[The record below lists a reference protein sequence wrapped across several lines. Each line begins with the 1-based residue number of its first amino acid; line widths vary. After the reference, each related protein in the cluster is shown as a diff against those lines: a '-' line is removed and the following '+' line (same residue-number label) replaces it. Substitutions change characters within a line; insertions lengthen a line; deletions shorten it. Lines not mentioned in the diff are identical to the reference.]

1 MTYPRRMASLSRGHG
16 LTDEQ
21 RQALQIL
28 ADCFADDGIVD
39 DAQNIRAAL
48 DSLQSL
54 EMRVDEAEA
63 ETAAL
68 RTRLDEAERRTRIAE
83 AAAIKDGWKGRAES
97 AEARIE
103 RLAQERNEARAAAQA
118 VLVSLKAQGQVADTA
133 EASATALRER
143 VEHLEAALREAEQVM
158 RECALLLA
166 TPDRGGDRPHHDAAE
181 GDPTLDAG

>member
-1 MTYPRRMASLSRGHG
+1 MTYPRRMAPLSRGQG
-16 LTDEQ
+16 LADEQ
-21 RQALQIL
+21 RQALKIL

-48 DSLQSL
+48 DCLQSL
-54 EMRVDEAEA
+54 EMRADEAEA
-63 ETAAL
+63 EAEAL

-83 AAAIKDGWKGRAES
+83 AAAIKEGWKGRAES

-158 RECALLLA
+158 RECASLLMS
-166 TPDRGGDRPHHDAAE
+166 PDRGGDLPHPDIIVSA
-181 GDPTLDAG
+181 PTPEAD